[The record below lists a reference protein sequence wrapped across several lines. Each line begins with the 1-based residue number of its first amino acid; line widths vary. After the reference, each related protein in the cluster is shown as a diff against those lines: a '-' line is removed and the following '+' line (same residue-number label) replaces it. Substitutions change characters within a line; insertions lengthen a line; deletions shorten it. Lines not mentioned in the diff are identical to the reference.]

1 MPTRLPYIPEYI
13 TVHLGTPNSNAENVT
28 VPFLDYVSN
37 VASSEIYPTW
47 PENALRANIYAQI
60 SYALNRI
67 YTEYY
72 RSRGY
77 DFDITNSTS
86 IDQSFVNGRDI
97 FENISRLTGE
107 LFDDYIR
114 RQGNIEPLFAQY
126 CDGIEVTCEGLSQ
139 WGSVTLAQNGRTPYE
154 ILTNYYG
161 DDIDIVRNAPVMGI
175 TASLPETPLSIGM
188 AGSDVRQLQIRL
200 NRISDNYPSIP
211 KIALPDGIFSYDTES
226 AVKSFQEIFAL
237 TPDGIVGP
245 ATWYK
250 IQIIFNSVKKLS
262 ELNSEGITS
271 NEIAGV
277 TFPYPEFGE
286 RSLAVRNLQ
295 YYLDYLSRFYPSI
308 PAVTN
313 DGIFGEGTRSAVIA
327 LQKEFDLPATGI
339 VDKATWNTMYD
350 AYLGIIEQLAGKL
363 SEGDIIPF
371 PGVIIRLGSE
381 SEDVALIQRYLNTI
395 SDTYTEIPKVE
406 PTGYFGA
413 MTQNAVI
420 AFQRTFGLPDNGI
433 IDAST
438 WDEIMSVYSDLKSS
452 SNLNDGQYPGYE
464 VGA

>member
-13 TVHLGTPNSNAENVT
+13 TVHLGPPDSDAENVT

-60 SYALNRI
+60 SYALNRV

-77 DFDITNSTS
+77 DFDITNSTT

-126 CDGIEVTCEGLSQ
+126 CDGIEVTCNGLSQ

-161 DDIDIVRNAPVMGI
+161 NDIDIVRDTPVMGI
-175 TASLPETPLSIGM
+175 TASLPENPLRLGS
-188 AGSDVRQLQIRL
+188 AGSDVRQIQIRL

-226 AVKSFQEIFAL
+226 AVKSFQEIFGL

-262 ELNSEGITS
+262 DLNSEGITS
-271 NEIAGV
+271 DEIAGV

-286 RSLAVRNLQ
+286 RGLAVRNLQ
-295 YYLDYLSRFYPSI
+295 YYLDYLSRFYSSI
-308 PAVTN
+308 PPVTN

-327 LQKEFDLPATGI
+327 LQKEFGLPATGV
-339 VDKATWNTMYD
+339 VDRDTWNTMYD
-350 AYLGIIEQLAGKL
+350 AYLGIIEQLEGQI
-363 SEGDIIPF
+363 SEGDMIPF

-381 SEDVALIQRYLNTI
+381 SEEVALIQRYLNTI
-395 SDTYTEIPKVE
+395 ADTYTEIPKVN
-406 PTGYFGA
+406 PTGYFGT

-438 WDEIMSVYSDLKSS
+438 WDEIMSIYSDLRGS
-452 SNLNDGQYPGYE
+452 SNLGEGQFPGYE
-464 VGA
+464 IGA